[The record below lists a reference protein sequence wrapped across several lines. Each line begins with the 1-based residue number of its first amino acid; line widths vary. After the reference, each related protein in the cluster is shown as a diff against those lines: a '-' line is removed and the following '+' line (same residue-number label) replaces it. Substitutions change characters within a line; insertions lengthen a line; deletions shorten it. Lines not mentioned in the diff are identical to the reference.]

1 MDTVKTGAVE
11 AAKVKNDAVKT
22 GAVKTDAVMADAAKF
37 DAAET
42 DAVETAI
49 IVKAKKPSFDGGRPR
64 VRTRRRRPIAPNAKE
79 TGQNARSAVKS
90 RDDAAERVRFGQSS
104 GHVVKSRGIN
114 GQGRFRKVG
123 PGPKHHNGQS

>member
-64 VRTRRRRPIAPNAKE
+64 VRTRRRRGPVRAHPPRLE
-79 TGQNARSAVKS
+79 SRPVSHGSGDESGGRHGARFFLNPLAVP
-90 RDDAAERVRFGQSS
+90 A
-104 GHVVKSRGIN
+104 
-114 GQGRFRKVG
+114 
-123 PGPKHHNGQS
+123 